1 MKKKMIVVLFLFLIM
16 PLVPAVEFDMKTN
29 FSQGETLIAKLS
41 GNFLEQPSKDS
52 INFYRG
58 HVKVPIEYDLAKIND
73 EFYIYAML
81 PENEAN
87 YSIVIKNVKYYQGSQ
102 ISEKDIAKNFST
114 TKNLADFSINPGFII
129 TNDDFYIEVQ
139 NLQDYKINIQIK
151 TETISPS
158 NESSGGFFASLFGE
172 DSSSDEE
179 EYSITLKSGEIKK
192 INFKLEDIEQAVTK
206 TIELST
212 DKLKYEIPVYIFL
225 NYSSQKKK
233 KRDFEFEPSILN
245 FSISTNSN
253 ITKIIYLSNI
263 GENDLENISFII
275 SESLEPYLIPI
286 ENIEE
291 LKENKTVKIEL
302 HFASNEEEKIIE
314 GQIKAKES
322 SEYGDI
328 YAYTAVFLNIVK
340 DYIPLDEEDEIIIT
354 KTCSEMGGEICS
366 KNQECEGKIE
376 NAKDDKCC
384 IGTCKDIEKSSTGKI
399 IGWLII
405 IFIIVFLIWFFKFK
419 YKKVK

>member
-16 PLVPAVEFDMKTN
+16 PLASAVEFDMKTN

-41 GNFLEQPSKDS
+41 GNFLEQPSKEN

-58 HVKVPIEYDLAKIND
+58 HVKVPIEYDLARIND

-87 YSIVIKNVKYYQGSQ
+87 YSIVIGDVTYYQGSQ
-102 ISEKDIAKNFST
+102 ISEKDIAKNFSI
-114 TKNLADFSINPGFII
+114 TKDIADFSINPGFII
-129 TNDDFYIEVQ
+129 TNNDFYLEVQ

-151 TETISPS
+151 IETISSS

-192 INFKLEDIEQAVTK
+192 INFKLEDIEQPVTK
-206 TIELST
+206 TIDLST

-225 NYSSQKKK
+225 NYSSQKEK
-233 KRDFEFEPSILN
+233 KRGFELEPSILN
-245 FSISTNSN
+245 FSISTNSS

-275 SESLEPYLIPI
+275 SESLEAYLIPI

-291 LKENKTVKIEL
+291 LKENKTAKIGL

-328 YAYTAVFLNIVK
+328 YAYTAVFLSIVK
-340 DYIPLDEEDEIIIT
+340 DYIPLDEEDEIITT
-354 KTCSEMGGEICS
+354 KTCYELGGEICS
-366 KNQECEGKIE
+366 KNQECDGKIE

-384 IGTCKDIEKSSTGKI
+384 IGICKDIEKSSTGKI

-405 IFIIVFLIWFFKFK
+405 ILIIVFLIWFFKFK